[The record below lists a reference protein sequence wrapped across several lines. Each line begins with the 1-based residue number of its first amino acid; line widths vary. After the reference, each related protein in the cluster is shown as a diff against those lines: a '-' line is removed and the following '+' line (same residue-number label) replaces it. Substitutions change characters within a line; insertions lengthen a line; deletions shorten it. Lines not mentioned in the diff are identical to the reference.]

1 MTNWILH
8 FPLVLFSRLCPAD
21 NPSHGTEESLL
32 SKLRPFPNHWH
43 GQTWTAL
50 GHQRCVGDS
59 GFPRITWCQHRHKVQ
74 DETSTQLHLWEAF
87 SIKKRYFRV
96 SAWQGQVENLNKFW
110 DWRDCPSQVFH
121 YLWKQLGSIWKTAT
135 YLLKS
140 NTNTQKRKSICKVG
154 INIKSRCLSNH
165 CCWIKTLFLS
175 ETICLIISNETCA
188 FWWANPNT
196 FIK

>member
-96 SAWQGQVENLNKFW
+96 SAWQGQVENLNWNSGTEETVQAKYFIT
-110 DWRDCPSQVFH
+110 
-121 YLWKQLGSIWKTAT
+121 YGSSLEVYEK
-135 YLLKS
+135 LPL
-140 NTNTQKRKSICKVG
+140 
-154 INIKSRCLSNH
+154 
-165 CCWIKTLFLS
+165 
-175 ETICLIISNETCA
+175 
-188 FWWANPNT
+188 T
-196 FIK
+196 F